1 MLTLKHISKDYNVS
15 TTKVHA
21 LRDVSLSFRQSEF
34 VAVLGPS
41 GGGKTTLLNIIGGL
55 DSYSSGELTI
65 GGISTKKFKN
75 RDWDAYRNHTV
86 GFIFQSYNLIPHQ
99 SVLANVELALT
110 ISGVSRGERRRRA
123 REALERV
130 GLGDQLSKK
139 PNQLSGGQMQRV
151 AIARALVNNPE
162 VLLADEPT
170 GALDTETSIQVM
182 ELIREIAKDRLVIM
196 VTHNPDLAQA
206 YATRIVRIQDGRIL
220 DDTNP
225 YSPREEAL
233 TSAKKFGHVTMSY
246 WTALSLSLKNL
257 MTKKGRTFMTSFAG
271 SIGIIGIALILSLST
286 GINAYIQQIQEET
299 LSSYPIQIMRENTD
313 TLSLMTS
320 MMEARYSEEG
330 EREPDSV
337 YASTILYDMFNSV
350 NRTASQENNLKDFKV
365 FLDADPGIAQYASA
379 VQYIYDLKLPIYT
392 EDATGAIIQAD
403 FAETMQEAME
413 GAYGTM
419 TSSAAAESMM
429 SGSMEIWQEMLAGED
444 SPVSSAVT
452 DQYDLIYGAW
462 PQKFD
467 EVVLIVNEHN
477 EIADMILYSLGF
489 KDSQRL
495 PELISAAMEGEE
507 ISDVGQEA
515 WTFEEVCGKE
525 FKLILPA
532 EMWQYQAETG
542 SYTDM
547 TQTESGMDYLYH
559 ADSVGTPLHIV
570 GVIRPKEDATAT
582 MLTGTLGYTAALSE
596 YVMEQTASSS
606 ILLAQEADETVD
618 VFTGL
623 PFLTQDTVLPT
634 DSEKAAAFQ
643 SYLKEQN
650 TEEKAEIYRYIA
662 GIAPEEYLDS
672 LVQTQMADMTREEI
686 EAQVK
691 AQYADSMGVDA
702 DTVSEYIQSLDDET
716 LFARVEEALREAGAE
731 AYGQQAAARLS
742 AAAPEELALA
752 LDAGPW
758 TDAQYAVMYDEF
770 MPPQYSEATLE
781 ENYEILGRV
790 DPQDPSQIHLY
801 ASTFA
806 DKDQI
811 AERIA
816 QYNQQVSEENQIS
829 YTDYV
834 ALLMSAVTDI
844 ISGISY
850 LLIAFLAIS
859 LIVSSI
865 MIGII
870 TYISVLERTREIG
883 ILRSIGASKRD
894 VSHVFNAETLI
905 VGFVSGAI
913 GIGASLLLN
922 LVVNYFVHK
931 YTGLTSIQAT
941 LPLAGGLILVCISML
956 LTWIAGL
963 IPSRFAARRDPVK
976 ALRSE

>member
-403 FAETMQEAME
+403 FAETMQEA
-413 GAYGTM
+413 
-419 TSSAAAESMM
+419 
-429 SGSMEIWQEMLAGED
+429 W
-444 SPVSSAVT
+444 
-452 DQYDLIYGAW
+452 
-462 PQKFD
+462 
-467 EVVLIVNEHN
+467 
-477 EIADMILYSLGF
+477 
-489 KDSQRL
+489 
-495 PELISAAMEGEE
+495 
-507 ISDVGQEA
+507 
-515 WTFEEVCGKE
+515 
-525 FKLILPA
+525 
-532 EMWQYQAETG
+532 
-542 SYTDM
+542 
-547 TQTESGMDYLYH
+547 
-559 ADSVGTPLHIV
+559 
-570 GVIRPKEDATAT
+570 
-582 MLTGTLGYTAALSE
+582 
-596 YVMEQTASSS
+596 
-606 ILLAQEADETVD
+606 
-618 VFTGL
+618 
-623 PFLTQDTVLPT
+623 
-634 DSEKAAAFQ
+634 
-643 SYLKEQN
+643 
-650 TEEKAEIYRYIA
+650 
-662 GIAPEEYLDS
+662 
-672 LVQTQMADMTREEI
+672 
-686 EAQVK
+686 
-691 AQYADSMGVDA
+691 
-702 DTVSEYIQSLDDET
+702 
-716 LFARVEEALREAGAE
+716 
-731 AYGQQAAARLS
+731 
-742 AAAPEELALA
+742 
-752 LDAGPW
+752 
-758 TDAQYAVMYDEF
+758 
-770 MPPQYSEATLE
+770 
-781 ENYEILGRV
+781 
-790 DPQDPSQIHLY
+790 
-801 ASTFA
+801 
-806 DKDQI
+806 
-811 AERIA
+811 
-816 QYNQQVSEENQIS
+816 
-829 YTDYV
+829 
-834 ALLMSAVTDI
+834 
-844 ISGISY
+844 
-850 LLIAFLAIS
+850 
-859 LIVSSI
+859 
-865 MIGII
+865 
-870 TYISVLERTREIG
+870 
-883 ILRSIGASKRD
+883 
-894 VSHVFNAETLI
+894 
-905 VGFVSGAI
+905 
-913 GIGASLLLN
+913 
-922 LVVNYFVHK
+922 
-931 YTGLTSIQAT
+931 
-941 LPLAGGLILVCISML
+941 
-956 LTWIAGL
+956 
-963 IPSRFAARRDPVK
+963 K
-976 ALRSE
+976 ALMEL

>member
-320 MMEARYSEEG
+320 MMEARHSEEG

-489 KDSQRL
+489 KDSRRL

-770 MPPQYSEATLE
+770 MPPQYS
-781 ENYEILGRV
+781 
-790 DPQDPSQIHLY
+790 
-801 ASTFA
+801 
-806 DKDQI
+806 
-811 AERIA
+811 
-816 QYNQQVSEENQIS
+816 
-829 YTDYV
+829 
-834 ALLMSAVTDI
+834 
-844 ISGISY
+844 
-850 LLIAFLAIS
+850 
-859 LIVSSI
+859 
-865 MIGII
+865 
-870 TYISVLERTREIG
+870 
-883 ILRSIGASKRD
+883 
-894 VSHVFNAETLI
+894 
-905 VGFVSGAI
+905 
-913 GIGASLLLN
+913 
-922 LVVNYFVHK
+922 
-931 YTGLTSIQAT
+931 
-941 LPLAGGLILVCISML
+941 
-956 LTWIAGL
+956 
-963 IPSRFAARRDPVK
+963 
-976 ALRSE
+976 